1 MNILGL
7 VFSIL
12 LILAYG
18 YYACWD
24 KQGASS
30 KLRNT
35 YTAHEQV
42 SRKILN
48 SFESQVYAS
57 LGRAPSNPK
66 KEKPTKVETE
76 PEELEEPT
84 EKSPNLNRECAC
96 INLWPLIQ
104 EGREKNPILYELAAK
119 LIRTFYG
126 SLSTQEKRFEYYFL
140 DVLIESAKK
149 ACQNEELFSLEKV
162 NLTDPDLQRTYYK
175 MLKGTKRWDLRNG
188 IGYPPLLD
196 YVKAAP
202 SGEKIC
208 VFHAHPDLITVLFNE
223 KIAWK
228 LYSEIHRKDPAV
240 LTKDLIEKVS
250 AETHHFSV
258 DIDLLN
264 LLQLGRP
271 DHKEHKKVFLA
282 EDTKS
287 DVALRKN
294 LFLDKML

>member
-12 LILAYG
+12 LILSYG

-24 KQGASS
+24 KQGTSS

-48 SFESQVYAS
+48 SFESQVYAA
-57 LGRAPSNPK
+57 LGRAPSTPK
-66 KEKPTKVETE
+66 KEKASKVETE

-84 EKSPNLNRECAC
+84 EKIPGLNRECAR

-104 EGREKNPILYELAAK
+104 EGREKNDVLYELAAK

-126 SLSTQEKRFEYYFL
+126 SLEREEKQFEYYFL
-140 DVLIESAKK
+140 DVLIDSAK
-149 ACQNEELFSLEKV
+149 AASQNQDPFSLEKV
-162 NLTDPDLQRTYYK
+162 SLLDPNLQRTYYK
-175 MLKGTKRWDLRNG
+175 MLKGTKHWDLRNG

-202 SGEKIC
+202 STEKIC

-223 KIAWK
+223 KIARK
-228 LYSEIHRKDPAV
+228 LYAEIHRKDPSA
-240 LTKDLIEKVS
+240 LTKELIEKVS
-250 AETHHFSV
+250 AEMHQFSV
-258 DIDLLN
+258 DTDLLN
-264 LLQLGRP
+264 LLQLGHP
-271 DHKEHKKVFLA
+271 DHKEHKKVFTA

-294 LFLDKML
+294 IYLEKTF